1 MNAENPIADAP
12 TTFDL
17 LPLTTEVR
25 AAIDEMGW
33 VTPTPVQLAAFGP
46 ASEGSDIVVQART
59 GTGKTAAFGL
69 PLIDKRVRTEPQTQV
84 LILAPTRELALQSAK
99 ELERIGR
106 HRGIRTSAVYGGAPM
121 ERQVRELAEGAQ
133 IVSGTPGRV
142 LDHLRRGSLN
152 PEHIRT
158 LVLDE
163 ADEMLSMGFAK
174 ELHAIVDE
182 LPKSRQTMLF
192 SATLDEAI
200 QRLAA
205 KFLRDPVQLS
215 LSSDQVGAQTI
226 THFVYLVSGLGKP
239 RDLIRI
245 LEVDDPESAI
255 IFCNTKAA
263 TEQLAAELQVAGLNA
278 DWLNGDLP
286 QGEREKVLGATRK
299 GTLRYLVATDVAA
312 RGIDISHLT
321 HVINYDFPD
330 ALEQYV
336 HRTGRTG
343 RAGRTGTAISLVTP
357 GDLGQLYYLRLQFKI
372 FPTERVLPSAG
383 ELKARSEMDRIEMI
397 RAAFADHQ
405 HGATHD
411 SLRAIARRV
420 LAHDDA
426 EAIVAGLVGSFL
438 GAHGSESEVEDQAA
452 AARRARPARP
462 ATDEAAEAPREPRRD
477 RREPRRREDGRDDRR
492 EARREEPRRD
502 EPRRDEP
509 RRDEPRREEARREE
523 ARREEARR
531 EEARREE
538 RVEEPRRDDEEPRR
552 RRRRERDERSVE
564 ARTET
569 LREVAAAQPVLVGIE
584 EMRHVEVPP
593 MVEASRAPDSSVG
606 RSAGDAREDEDDDV
620 YANVF
625 LNIGRRDGTRVGDI
639 LRLFEQQTG
648 LGKDALGRIRIRDR
662 HSFVAVPTD
671 RVEEA
676 LGKLAGVRYGDKELV
691 AEIARAERSQPET
704 PEV

>member
-1 MNAENPIADAP
+1 MNAESLAPTDAP
-12 TTFDL
+12 PTFDA

-33 VTPTPVQLAAFGP
+33 VTPTPVQLATFGP
-46 ASEGSDIVVQART
+46 ASDGADVVVQART
-59 GTGKTAAFGL
+59 GTGKTAAFGM
-69 PLIDKRVRTEPQTQV
+69 PLIDKRVRPEPQTQV

-142 LDHLRRGSLN
+142 LDHLRRGSLD
-152 PEHIRT
+152 PEHIRI

-182 LPKSRQTMLF
+182 LPKNRQTMLF

-205 KFLRDPVQLS
+205 KFLKDPIQLS
-215 LSSDQVGAQTI
+215 LSSDQIGAQTI
-226 THFVYLVSGLGKP
+226 SHFVYLVSGLGKS

-245 LEVDDPESAI
+245 LEADNPESAI

-263 TEQLAAELQVAGLNA
+263 TEQLASELQVSGLNA

-286 QGEREKVLGATRK
+286 QSDREKVLGATRK

-383 ELKARSEMDRIEMI
+383 ELKARSELDRIDMI
-397 RAAFADHQ
+397 RAAFADYQ
-405 HGATHD
+405 QGPTHD
-411 SLRAIARRV
+411 SLRAIARRI
-420 LAHDDA
+420 LSHDDA

-462 ATDEAAEAPREPRRD
+462 AVSEEPSDGREERREAREERRERREPRDERRERREPRRD
-477 RREPRRREDGRDDRR
+477 ERP
-492 EARREEPRRD
+492 
-502 EPRRDEP
+502 
-509 RRDEPRREEARREE
+509 
-523 ARREEARR
+523 
-531 EEARREE
+531 REE
-538 RVEEPRRDDEEPRR
+538 RP
-552 RRRRERDERSVE
+552 RDERP
-564 ARTET
+564 R
-569 LREVAAAQPVLVGIE
+569 
-584 EMRHVEVPP
+584 
-593 MVEASRAPDSSVG
+593 
-606 RSAGDAREDEDDDV
+606 DE
-620 YANVF
+620 
-625 LNIGRRDGTRVGDI
+625 RPRD
-639 LRLFEQQTG
+639 
-648 LGKDALGRIRIRDR
+648 
-662 HSFVAVPTD
+662 
-671 RVEEA
+671 
-676 LGKLAGVRYGDKELV
+676 
-691 AEIARAERSQPET
+691 
-704 PEV
+704 